1 MRGVGRRVS
10 PVGQPPPNQPRPT
23 AVPEL
28 VIIAAVAEDNRVIGK
43 DNDLPWHIPA
53 DLKRFKRLTT
63 GYPLLMG
70 RRTFESIV
78 HQFGGPLP
86 KRRNVVLTSQP
97 EHFDAMEAVEAYP
110 STDAAMAAVAD
121 ARQVF
126 IGGGAAIYEQFL
138 PKADRMELTLVEGD
152 YAGDT
157 FFPPYEHLVGDVF
170 TVDAVEPHEGFR
182 FVTYRRVAAP

>member
-1 MRGVGRRVS
+1 
-10 PVGQPPPNQPRPT
+10 
-23 AVPEL
+23 VPEL
-28 VIIAAVAEDNRVIGK
+28 VIIAAVAEDTRVIGK

-97 EHFDAMEAVEAYP
+97 ERFDAMEAVEAYP

-121 ARQVF
+121 APQVF

-138 PKADRMELTLVEGD
+138 PKADRLELTLVEGD
-152 YAGDT
+152 YTGDT
-157 FFPPYEHLVGDVF
+157 FFPPYEHLVGDMF

-182 FVTYRRVAAP
+182 FVTYRRVAAA